1 MHNSQIEI
9 STQEFEATEIEE
21 EAEYVK
27 IIKILFQG
35 GDVTTGKIYKV
46 ERMYYNDNPSDF
58 LNGEA
63 YVINDVGKPFFGAF
77 NMCRTEM
84 YTLKKK

>member
-9 STQEFEATEIEE
+9 GTLEITEIEE

-27 IIKILFQG
+27 IVKVIYRG
-35 GDVTTGKIYKV
+35 GDVTEGKTYKV
-46 ERMYYNDNPSDF
+46 ERMHYNNNPADF

-63 YVINDVGKPFFGAF
+63 YVINDMGKQFFGAF

-84 YTLKKK
+84 YKLK

>member
-1 MHNSQIEI
+1 LQDSQIEI
-9 STQEFEATEIEE
+9 DTSELQPTELEE

-27 IIKILFQG
+27 IIKILFRG
-35 GDVTTGKIYKV
+35 GDVTEGNVYKV
-46 ERMYYNDNPSDF
+46 KRMYYNDNPSDF

-63 YVINDVGKPFFGAF
+63 YVINDVGKQFFGAF

-84 YTLKKK
+84 YKSK